1 VAERREGRHVF
12 YHLENPALSS
22 WLLVGLEVLEKNA
35 ETSREIKTS
44 LRRARAAWAKS

>member
-22 WLLVGLEVLEKNA
+22 WLLVGLAVLEKNA